1 MLHNA
6 SRSHIISLFTIVA
19 LMTLARVRFISYTE
33 NKTRILGIE
42 PSVAPG
48 HQVPRTTI
56 GPPIYLGEPESMA
69 TAYDGEPALA
79 EEVGGMRAPESLTVH

>member
-6 SRSHIISLFTIVA
+6 SRSHIISLFRIVA
-19 LMTLARVRFISYTE
+19 RMTLARVRFISYAE

-42 PSVAPG
+42 PSLAPG
-48 HQVPRTTI
+48 HQVPRTTM
-56 GPPIYLGEPESMA
+56 GPPDLLGEPESMA

-79 EEVGGMRAPESLTVH
+79 EEAGGMRAPQLLTVH